1 MNEVIIVGSKG
12 QDGQLLKELFQRR
25 KCPTI
30 GFDVDFVDSTSSFWV
45 EKVDVTDYAQVS
57 QLIKQVKPSQVYYL
71 AAHHHSSEDQL
82 GDLNDLVKKSYKVN
96 VFSYLNFLESIRRF
110 SLGTKI
116 FYAASSHIYGDP
128 KDSLQNESTK
138 FNPQSIYAITK
149 LDGLLLSR
157 YYRENYSVFSSV
169 GILYSHESPYRRN
182 SFVSKKIVKTAVEI
196 KNGLK
201 SELVIGNIN
210 AQVDWGYAGD
220 YVEAFVKIL
229 SCEKPNNFI
238 VSTGQTYKL
247 KNFIIYVFSYLDLD
261 WKKHVV
267 IDENLLTRKSINNLC
282 GDNTK
287 ISEITGWRPKHNLED
302 LAKLMVDKEIE
313 EFDKN
318 Q

>member
-25 KCPTI
+25 KCPII

-128 KDSLQNESTK
+128 KDSLQDESTE
-138 FNPQSIYAITK
+138 FNPHSIYAITK

-201 SELVIGNIN
+201 SELVIGDIN

-220 YVEAFVKIL
+220 YVKAMMKIL
-229 SCEKPNNFI
+229 DHNRPDDFVVASGKKVGLKDFI
-238 VSTGQTYKL
+238 SV
-247 KNFIIYVFSYLDLD
+247 VFNYLNLD
-261 WKKHVV
+261 WKEFVRESPELLIRHTT
-267 IDENLLTRKSINNLC
+267 NLLC
-282 GDNTK
+282 GNPGKLMDQ
-287 ISEITGWRPKHNLED
+287 TGWKPTVSLEE
-302 LAKLMVDKEIE
+302 LARLMVDYELEQVK
-313 EFDKN
+313 
-318 Q
+318 

>member
-1 MNEVIIVGSKG
+1 MTEVIIVGSKG

-96 VFSYLNFLESIRRF
+96 VFSYLNFLDSIRRF

-128 KDSLQNESTK
+128 KDSLQDESTE
-138 FNPQSIYAITK
+138 FNPHSIYAITK

-169 GILYSHESPYRRN
+169 GILYSHESSYRRN

-201 SELVIGNIN
+201 SELVIGDIN

-220 YVEAFVKIL
+220 YVKAMMKIL
-229 SCEKPNNFI
+229 DHNRPDDFVVASGRKVGLKGFI
-238 VSTGQTYKL
+238 SA
-247 KNFIIYVFSYLDLD
+247 VFSCLNLD
-261 WKKHVV
+261 WKEFVR
-267 IDENLLTRKSINNLC
+267 ESPELLTRNTANSLC
-282 GDNTK
+282 GNPGKLMDQ
-287 ISEITGWRPKHNLED
+287 TGWKPTVSLEE
-302 LAKLMVDKEIE
+302 LARLMVDYELEQVK
-313 EFDKN
+313 
-318 Q
+318 